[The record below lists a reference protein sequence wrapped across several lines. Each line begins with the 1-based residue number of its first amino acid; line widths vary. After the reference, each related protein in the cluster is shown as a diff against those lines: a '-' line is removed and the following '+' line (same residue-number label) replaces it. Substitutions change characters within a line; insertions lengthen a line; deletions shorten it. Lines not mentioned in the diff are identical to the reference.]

1 MHNFIRIQGSTYYL
15 PLEHSNVGL
24 YVHKKSGVLIDSG
37 YTEADARLIL
47 DLLES
52 KGIRLEMIL
61 NTHAHP
67 DNCGGTGYLKK
78 WTDCKVLISQGQRL
92 ILENPA
98 RSNYIP
104 TLRTRSEGEDEGIE
118 TEAPPTSL
126 AEAHDSTDEAAP
138 EDTETSSEAGS
149 VADEEHDDESDLPEE
164 AKIKR
169 AVIRPKPCRPTALLK
184 GQRPVKTAAGKS
196 LDIIDLSGHVQG
208 QMGVVTPDQVFFI
221 ADALYT
227 IDELSETPIPY
238 LESVEAYKSTLEYLL
253 NTSYSNFVPTHGKP
267 FEFSI
272 TTEVLYHQR
281 QIEMLEEAI
290 RLHLQMPRTREE
302 LVALLFATFN
312 IEQTIQNFYRM
323 TATIVSLLNSLK
335 RQQLITIIHER
346 GKTRW
351 FAKK

>member
-104 TLRTRSEGEDEGIE
+104 TLRSRNEGEEGLE
-118 TEAPPTSL
+118 TEAVPTSL
-126 AEAHDSTDEAAP
+126 SEVTDEDTDEILEGDASTP
-138 EDTETSSEAGS
+138 DTSTTEDEDLEDTL
-149 VADEEHDDESDLPEE
+149 DLPEE

-184 GQRPVKTAAGKS
+184 GQRPVKTASGKS
-196 LDIIDLSGHVQG
+196 LDIVDLSGHVQG

-238 LESVEAYKSTLEYLL
+238 LESVESYKSTLEYLL
-253 NTSYSNFVPTHGKP
+253 NTSYSNFVPTHGTP